1 MQRSVSASVESARR
15 WELEGGGA
23 SLLTS
28 VTAPILQSRDL
39 LLISPWGTHAELET
53 RNCVGPPFS
62 FNHSSSFVTAEPNRR
77 GNEYSAL
84 WSFPNSK
91 VMGKNGRQ
99 RFGLGLV
106 LLFLWVL
113 LQIVD
118 AQGKITNS
126 CFAHFHVL
134 LCFFFVCFFTLLQYL
149 LYSHYRNVIS
159 LLLFY
164 FWNFAIF
171 CACFFMQICHFN
183 SLKLRSG
190 LEFETAKPQ
199 QGYALGV
206 A

>member
-62 FNHSSSFVTAEPNRR
+62 FHHSSSFVTAEPNRR

-134 LCFFFVCFFTLLQYL
+134 LCFFYIIAIFIVFTLSERYF
-149 LYSHYRNVIS
+149 SFII
-159 LLLFY
+159 LLLKFCYFLCMFFY
-164 FWNFAIF
+164 ANLSFQ
-171 CACFFMQICHFN
+171 FFEIEIWFGIWDRKATARLCIRS
-183 SLKLRSG
+183 SLKYS
-190 LEFETAKPQ
+190 
-199 QGYALGV
+199 
-206 A
+206 

>member
-62 FNHSSSFVTAEPNRR
+62 FHHSSSFVTAEPNRR

-134 LCFFFVCFFTLLQYL
+134 LCFFLHYCNIYCIHIIGTLFLFYYFTSEILLFFVHVFLCK
-149 LYSHYRNVIS
+149 SVIS
-159 LLLFY
+159 IL
-164 FWNFAIF
+164 WNWDLVW
-171 CACFFMQICHFN
+171 N
-183 SLKLRSG
+183 LR
-190 LEFETAKPQ
+190 PQ
-199 QGYALGV
+199 NHSKAMH
-206 A
+206 